1 MLIAVEIEKLGQLY
15 EVVAILAAVY
25 SDHKTACRRGE
36 VVILVQREAVEAEG
50 IFEDASVL
58 HADRFDQPPR
68 AAWILCPTRD
78 AARIGV
84 QLFALMDMLPG
95 REEYARRLTDR
106 ERYLD
111 GGKTNSTSGNSFERR
126 RMPQGMSHLFKLT
139 RIMSHST

>member
-50 IFEDASVL
+50 IFEDASVH

-95 REEYARRLTDR
+95 R
-106 ERYLD
+106 
-111 GGKTNSTSGNSFERR
+111 GSSVPFV
-126 RMPQGMSHLFKLT
+126 SHLLHRPSLLVAALSLT
-139 RIMSHST
+139 RRGPPDLT